1 MTDRRQL
8 PRKHL
13 MYYARVF
20 DAETGKLVGHLVDVT
35 VAGLMLIGERPVETG
50 QTYALRLELAGGVA
64 DVPFIEFE
72 ARSLWRQRDVNPLY
86 HTTGFQFLD
95 LPPEAPAVI
104 ARIVE
109 QFGFRDN

>member
-1 MTDRRQL
+1 MTDRRKT

-20 DAETGKLVGHLVDVT
+20 A
-35 VAGLMLIGERPVETG
+35 
-50 QTYALRLELAGGVA
+50 
-64 DVPFIEFE
+64 
-72 ARSLWRQRDVNPLY
+72 VNPLY
-86 HTTGFQFLD
+86 HTVGFQFLD